1 MNIVLFYNK
10 TTKLTKYA
18 FRENRSAL
26 LLATGTPYTKDITG
40 TPYTKDTTGT
50 PYTKDTYNSYINDI
64 KIQ

>member
-1 MNIVLFYNK
+1 MNIVFFFNNQ

-18 FRENRSAL
+18 FQENRSAL
-26 LLATGTPYTKDITG
+26 LLATGTA
-40 TPYTKDTTGT
+40 YTKDTTGT